1 MYKKPA
7 EEVNHYTVNLIVQCL
22 SVLIHLSVLH
32 LSGQFRAFSSSC
44 NFVHFCKFDSSLVI
58 YVKIRLILTL
68 YAHNNFLF
76 RCFNKLRSI
85 HKMGKNCVEL
95 DIWSTLYTKPMI
107 VNLFKIFFD
116 VAKHYTIL
124 ILKTKIP
131 TNS

>member
-22 SVLIHLSVLH
+22 FTYLYFTYPDS
-32 LSGQFRAFSSSC
+32 
-44 NFVHFCKFDSSLVI
+44 FVHFHLRAILYTFANLTATLVI

-116 VAKHYTIL
+116 VAKHYTI
-124 ILKTKIP
+124 
-131 TNS
+131 